1 MLHLQS
7 SITVVRWDVH
17 IPKSSFFW
25 YVSGNGPLL
34 KQVIMSSS
42 VQLNRPT
49 DQTVTAPQREANLI
63 ILVEYMLSLS
73 LDSPLHAAGTAV
85 GKRMAAAMFTRNLA
99 ALTLAPD
106 FG

>member
-1 MLHLQS
+1 
-7 SITVVRWDVH
+7 
-17 IPKSSFFW
+17 
-25 YVSGNGPLL
+25 
-34 KQVIMSSS
+34 MSSS

-85 GKRMAAAMFTRNLA
+85 GKRMAAAMSTRNLA
-99 ALTLAPD
+99 YLKIWQL
-106 FG
+106 